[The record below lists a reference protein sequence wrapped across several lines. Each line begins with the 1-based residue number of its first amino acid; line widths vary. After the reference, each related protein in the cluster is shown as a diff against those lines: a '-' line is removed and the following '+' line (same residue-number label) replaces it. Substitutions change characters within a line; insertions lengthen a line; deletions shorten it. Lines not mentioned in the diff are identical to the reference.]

1 MESIQILLLLC
12 CCVYGALSANNFINK
27 GQRAE
32 LFELTDNKMPTIKI
46 NMPDEDFSNLKDKA
60 TNFAVFDSEFS
71 NNTSHIIE
79 VYLKNIKE
87 INFHEVY
94 SECNVEYILP
104 ELQIGE
110 DGYPQFD
117 VEEILAGYDFSPERY
132 ANENTQTIVMAVL
145 QSNKNFDLYSVVMR
159 IVKMRMSDGVDQE
172 KILKLL
178 NGYEHK
184 SKQEVMFFLYPFS
197 EFKTKNATM
206 TFELDGKEQSFD
218 KVTFSLSGQYSR
230 EFSKPG
236 YNVKI
241 KGGKELYGRSS
252 LKLRSDNIE
261 PTYLR
266 TKLMSDIHDHLGL
279 KSLSANY
286 AQLYINNEYMGL
298 YILTDAY
305 KLTWTEKVYG
315 EKNSLNLYK
324 CKNMYDLSPI
334 YVGGCENE
342 NEDVT
347 DDSEWIEFLT
357 SVENAKSAEDLED
370 IFEIDHFLYEM
381 AIEYLVIGWDHI
393 KSSHNFYL
401 YKQPNGKWIYL
412 IHDFDLD
419 IGAYPENSF
428 ELSFEDYAKPMHIM
442 DLLIFNDSSRFD
454 KILSDVVSNVFNP
467 STLYPHIDELKKFLR
482 PYIEL
487 DKTPDTSGNL
497 PGTINKKGRNTFSVE
512 QWDAYSEFTPS
523 EGDRYMFGLKHWI
536 LMKYRN
542 VCKNYNLKCD
552 PVYIDE
558 EYQYSVVES
567 LVPSKESVPQDLLSN
582 TDLCLEFPRVS
593 QSETTTDEFTTEIP
607 TEIPTDIPTE
617 LSTELPTDY
626 LNELPTE
633 LPTEKSTTLA
643 HPIDTETPV
652 EVDEPTLP
660 AEDDSSSDEE
670 INVEADMSDDEDSI
684 SDDEDTDTT
693 TITITKTKRVAHATV
708 SN

>member
-1 MESIQILLLLC
+1 
-12 CCVYGALSANNFINK
+12 
-27 GQRAE
+27 
-32 LFELTDNKMPTIKI
+32 
-46 NMPDEDFSNLKDKA
+46 
-60 TNFAVFDSEFS
+60 
-71 NNTSHIIE
+71 
-79 VYLKNIKE
+79 
-87 INFHEVY
+87 
-94 SECNVEYILP
+94 
-104 ELQIGE
+104 
-110 DGYPQFD
+110 
-117 VEEILAGYDFSPERY
+117 
-132 ANENTQTIVMAVL
+132 
-145 QSNKNFDLYSVVMR
+145 
-159 IVKMRMSDGVDQE
+159 
-172 KILKLL
+172 
-178 NGYEHK
+178 
-184 SKQEVMFFLYPFS
+184 
-197 EFKTKNATM
+197 
-206 TFELDGKEQSFD
+206 
-218 KVTFSLSGQYSR
+218 
-230 EFSKPG
+230 
-236 YNVKI
+236 
-241 KGGKELYGRSS
+241 
-252 LKLRSDNIE
+252 
-261 PTYLR
+261 
-266 TKLMSDIHDHLGL
+266 MSDIHDHLGL

-334 YVGGCENE
+334 YADGCENE

-347 DDSEWIEFLT
+347 DNSEWIEFLT
-357 SVENAKSAEDLED
+357 AVENAKSAEDLED

-428 ELSFEDYAKPMHIM
+428 ELSIKDYVKPMHIM

-454 KILSDVVSNVFNP
+454 KILSDVVSKVFNP

-523 EGDRYMFGLKHWI
+523 VGDRYMFGLKHWI

-542 VCKNYNLKCD
+542 VCKNYDLKCD
-552 PVYIDE
+552 SVYIDE
-558 EYQYSVVES
+558 EYQFPVVES
-567 LVPSKESVPQDLLSN
+567 LAPPKEDNPQDLLSDTN
-582 TDLCLEFPRVS
+582 LCLEYPRES
-593 QSETTTDEFTTEIP
+593 PSETIVDEFSTEIP
-607 TEIPTDIPTE
+607 IVFSTELPIE
-617 LSTELPTDY
+617 LSTEY

-633 LPTEKSTTLA
+633 LPTEMLIEKTTILA

-652 EVDEPTLP
+652 EVDEPTLLV
-660 AEDDSSSDEE
+660 EDDSSSDEE
-670 INVEADMSDDEDSI
+670 INVDDELDMIDDEDSI
-684 SDDEDTDTT
+684 SDDEDTT
-693 TITITKTKRVAHATV
+693 TITITKTKKIVHATI